1 MPRIKVTEILDA
13 PIKDVWELICDLDSY
28 PRIMNPV
35 RSITVLSSGKDWTIA
50 EWEVEL
56 KGSILRWTEREDRYP
71 KNYRVEYEQVDGDLE
86 MLQGHWELRET
97 DAGRRT
103 EATLEIE
110 FEIGIPMLRDM
121 LNPIA
126 ERALSENARIM
137 LRSLQPVKG

>member
-1 MPRIKVTEILDA
+1 MPRLKVTEVLDA
-13 PIKDVWELICDLDSY
+13 PIESVWELICDLDAY
-28 PRIMNPV
+28 PRIMEPV
-35 RSITVLSSGKDWTIA
+35 RSITVLESGKDWSIA

-56 KGSILRWTEREDRYP
+56 KGSILRWTEREDRHP
-71 KNYRVEYEQVDGDLE
+71 RDYRVVYEQVDGDLE
-86 MLQGHWELRET
+86 VLQGHWQLREV
-97 DAGRRT
+97 GGGNT

-126 ERALSENARIM
+126 ERALRDNARIM

>member
-28 PRIMNPV
+28 PRIMDPV
-35 RSITVLSSGKDWTIA
+35 RSIKILSKGKDWTLVG
-50 EWEVEL
+50 WEVEL

-71 KNYRVEYEQVDGDLE
+71 QNYRVVYEQVDGDLE
-86 MLQGHWELRET
+86 MLQGHWELREI
-97 DAGRRT
+97 DGNRT

-126 ERALSENARIM
+126 ERALRENARIM
-137 LRSLQPVKG
+137 LRSLQPVRS